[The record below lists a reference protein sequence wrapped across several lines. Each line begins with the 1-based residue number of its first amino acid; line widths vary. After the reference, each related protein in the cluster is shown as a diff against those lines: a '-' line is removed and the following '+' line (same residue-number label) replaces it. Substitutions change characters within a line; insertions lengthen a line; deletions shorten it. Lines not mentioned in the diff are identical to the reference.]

1 MNNKKIFMYFAIIM
15 LIMLVL
21 GIGWITIKNHN
32 NNPEIKE
39 YTPEEEI
46 TTDQLRRTNIVLY
59 FANKTTGEVETE
71 IRQID
76 SKLLLENPEKQI
88 IKFLIEGPTNE
99 SLTKLIP
106 EGTKLINTQVSKGV
120 LYIDFSEDFINVQN
134 LGKEEEEKIIKSIVC
149 TVTKINEINGIK
161 ILINGEE
168 NKEFLDGGVNFK
180 ELFTLQV

>member
-1 MNNKKIFMYFAIIM
+1 M
-15 LIMLVL
+15 
-21 GIGWITIKNHN
+21 
-32 NNPEIKE
+32 
-39 YTPEEEI
+39 
-46 TTDQLRRTNIVLY
+46 
-59 FANKTTGEVETE
+59 
-71 IRQID
+71 
-76 SKLLLENPEKQI
+76 LLENPEKQI

-149 TVTKINEINGIK
+149 TVTQINEINGIK

>member
-59 FANKTTGEVETE
+59 FANKTTGKVETE

-76 SKLLLENPEKQI
+76 SKLLLDLPNLEIYEKGI
-88 IKFLIEGPTNE
+88 IKFYKTIEINNGEIFLVNISDYDDEKIFPIKNMAEYCTGKYSIMNYSDYIYNLE
-99 SLTKLIP
+99 EVL
-106 EGTKLINTQVSKGV
+106 EDQKLINK
-120 LYIDFSEDFINVQN
+120 
-134 LGKEEEEKIIKSIVC
+134 
-149 TVTKINEINGIK
+149 
-161 ILINGEE
+161 
-168 NKEFLDGGVNFK
+168 NK
-180 ELFTLQV
+180 